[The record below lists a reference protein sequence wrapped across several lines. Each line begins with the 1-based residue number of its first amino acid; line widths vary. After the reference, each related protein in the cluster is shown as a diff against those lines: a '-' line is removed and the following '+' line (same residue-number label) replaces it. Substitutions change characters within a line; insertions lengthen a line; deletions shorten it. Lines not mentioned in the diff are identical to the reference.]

1 MDTARYE
8 QILKDRQQEILTRLH
23 KIDTDLGRPR
33 NQDSEEQATEAEND
47 EVLEEFGEVGEK
59 ELKAIDAA
67 LDRIAKGTF
76 GTCVKCGQPI
86 SEQRLAAVPYTPF
99 CQECASGK

>member
-1 MDTARYE
+1 MNTEQYE
-8 QILKDRQQEILTRLH
+8 QILRDRQRELFARLH
-23 KIDTDLGRPR
+23 KINADIATPR
-33 NQDSEEQATEAEND
+33 EADSEEQATQAEND
-47 EVLEEFGEVGEK
+47 EVLDELGEVGEK

-86 SEQRLAAVPYTPF
+86 SEQRLAAVPYAPF